1 MSPQPDNQILKSAVT
16 CPAVLENAGWQTD
29 DKPGGDKMVWRERNA
44 PPSAPSIVTTY
55 GGQGFFVQGTQT
67 KGDVFDLAG
76 YLDPTL
82 TSFPARRARVAGMAS
97 PDAIEQARTVTA
109 SSTPDDARRS
119 SYSRLWVTHHPLK
132 EGSPAYTWLTEQRGI
147 HPIVAQAAIAQEE
160 LREGPNA
167 TLWAAHRTASG
178 DMTGW
183 DAEGPGFKNFAFN
196 ATRSL
201 FTLDAANGNATRI
214 VVADTPI
221 EAMSLATIERM
232 RTDTLYTA
240 VSGAVGPETSATL
253 RAYIDRINP
262 ETLSLVVA
270 TPTTD
275 AGNALADRIAAIGH
289 AASYVPDRIFPSH
302 GQKDFNAMI
311 TRDTTTRAPENDG
324 AAAPR
329 SAVSESAPQNIET
342 IERGQPRAVNETAK
356 LSVDI
361 GQSEAGFH
369 YKSIVTLNGRDLPAS
384 EWSQSF
390 QTRDEARE
398 SAAFSAGRD
407 VERAIAGNTGPKAGT
422 TSNTNPYLQVLDEI
436 GKNVANLPDT
446 VKNKQLS
453 QRISDLA
460 ERAREPGAL
469 NDKATQ
475 QEIAWAM
482 ADTERATGVRTNVGD
497 NIRDQLL
504 TLAMTIQGLS
514 DPSVVRL
521 MKYTNRLDSQ
531 DTVDQ
536 IRDFAVRVAQN
547 SPPQVQSGDNMV
559 LAKLEQRVLD
569 ESLNQSSQRQLL
581 SSDQTVEAQQSTR
594 MNQQNQQTRQ
604 VEARAQTAPAPSET
618 AGAAAGQGTT
628 QRPVV
633 QATTANVKVTPG
645 TSTGPGWLE
654 AVANRVKESP
664 LFRAPAPRASNN
676 DGFAH
681 NAEAAQ
687 TSTPAPTQPAPYADT
702 SFDHKG
708 AVAGVERDLIV
719 EGVTEAAVTAAQ
731 ALTSLRQMMG
741 GIGQKI
747 DAAAE
752 NDPGGY
758 ANVMSGMKPGGQ
770 YAELRS
776 ELDAQIQQTQGF
788 AGTYQQAT
796 EALDQYV
803 SSRLDAESWVR
814 SNAMKVSD
822 LDKDLA
828 PVEKGLF
835 ESLQKMP
842 GLTSGLSMLDEMA
855 TKFGEAIMQIID
867 RARTALG
874 FGPGMG
880 NDPSPS
886 PAGPQNEHRP
896 GPRPG

>member
-1 MSPQPDNQILKSAVT
+1 M
-16 CPAVLENAGWQTD
+16 
-29 DKPGGDKMVWRERNA
+29 
-44 PPSAPSIVTTY
+44 
-55 GGQGFFVQGTQT
+55 
-67 KGDVFDLAG
+67 
-76 YLDPTL
+76 
-82 TSFPARRARVAGMAS
+82 
-97 PDAIEQARTVTA
+97 
-109 SSTPDDARRS
+109 
-119 SYSRLWVTHHPLK
+119 
-132 EGSPAYTWLTEQRGI
+132 
-147 HPIVAQAAIAQEE
+147 
-160 LREGPNA
+160 
-167 TLWAAHRTASG
+167 
-178 DMTGW
+178 
-183 DAEGPGFKNFAFN
+183 
-196 ATRSL
+196 
-201 FTLDAANGNATRI
+201 
-214 VVADTPI
+214 
-221 EAMSLATIERM
+221 
-232 RTDTLYTA
+232 
-240 VSGAVGPETSATL
+240 
-253 RAYIDRINP
+253 
-262 ETLSLVVA
+262 
-270 TPTTD
+270 
-275 AGNALADRIAAIGH
+275 
-289 AASYVPDRIFPSH
+289 
-302 GQKDFNAMI
+302 
-311 TRDTTTRAPENDG
+311 
-324 AAAPR
+324 
-329 SAVSESAPQNIET
+329 
-342 IERGQPRAVNETAK
+342 
-356 LSVDI
+356 
-361 GQSEAGFH
+361 
-369 YKSIVTLNGRDLPAS
+369 TLNGRDLPAS

-390 QTRDEARE
+390 PTRDEARE

-407 VERAIAGNTGPKAGT
+407 VERAIAGNTGPKAAA

-436 GKNVANLPDT
+436 GKNAANLPNT
-446 VKNKQLS
+446 GEYKQLS

-504 TLAMTIQGLS
+504 TLAVTIQGLS

-547 SPPQVQSGDNMV
+547 NPPQVQSGDNMV

-569 ESLNQSSQRQLL
+569 ENLNQMTQ
-581 SSDQTVEAQQSTR
+581 
-594 MNQQNQQTRQ
+594 QQTLSVERGARMEQDNQLNQEVRQ
-604 VEARAQTAPAPSET
+604 NRTVEARAQTAQAPSET

-676 DGFAH
+676 NGFTH

-687 TSTPAPTQPAPYADT
+687 TSAPAPTQPAPYADT

-708 AVAGVERDLIV
+708 AVAGIERELIV

-796 EALDQYV
+796 AALDQYV

-835 ESLQKMP
+835 ESLQKTP
-842 GLTSGLSMLDEMA
+842 GLTSGLSMLEEMA
-855 TKFGEAIMQIID
+855 TKFGEAIGQIID

-886 PAGPQNEHRP
+886 SAGPQNEQRP